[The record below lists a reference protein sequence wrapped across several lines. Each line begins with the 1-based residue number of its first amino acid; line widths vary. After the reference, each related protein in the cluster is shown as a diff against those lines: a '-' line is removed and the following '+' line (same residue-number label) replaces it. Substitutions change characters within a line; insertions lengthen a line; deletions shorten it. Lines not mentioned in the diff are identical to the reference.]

1 MEITPVSALYLEVD
15 FLYIMTVVIPASFEI
30 LFSWCIL
37 FNLLPFNLLESY
49 HFGVSLANHI

>member
-1 MEITPVSALYLEVD
+1 MSALYLEVD

-37 FNLLPFNLLESY
+37 FNLLPFNLPESY